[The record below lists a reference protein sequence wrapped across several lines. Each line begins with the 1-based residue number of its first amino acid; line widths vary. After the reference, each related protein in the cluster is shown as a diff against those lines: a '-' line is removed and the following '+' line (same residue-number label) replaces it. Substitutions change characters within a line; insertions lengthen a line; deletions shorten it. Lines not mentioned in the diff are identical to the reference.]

1 MPSYENE
8 FPTQGD
14 LAREQLRRRGAPY
27 FMDVAAEVQRRLQLL
42 GPPCRVAFAASCAER
57 LLAAHE
63 ALPQSHRRPFTL
75 GWRPVLN
82 ALWEGLV
89 SGDPS
94 ARVAVREALDRFHAS
109 PYDHDDGQD
118 GPPDADEDAAA
129 ASIYAAEC
137 YLDGDASSAAW
148 AASRGVDAAFAA
160 VHQDLH
166 LDSNDFVWDPAGEPI
181 PLAREAMH
189 PKVQEELRR
198 QLGDLTRLERE
209 GVTATVVGDL
219 RR

>member
-1 MPSYENE
+1 MPSYEKE

-14 LAREQLRRRGAPY
+14 LAREQLRRRGVPY
-27 FMDVAAEVQRRLQLL
+27 FVDVAAEVQRRLQQL
-42 GPPCRVAFAASCAER
+42 GPACRAAFAASCAER
-57 LLAAHE
+57 LLRAHE
-63 ALPQSHRRPFTL
+63 ALPQPHRRPFTL

-82 ALWEGLV
+82 ALWDGLV
-89 SGDPS
+89 SGDAS
-94 ARVAVREALDRFHAS
+94 ARATAREALDRFYAS
-109 PYDHDDGQD
+109 PYNHDEGPE

-137 YLDGDASSAAW
+137 YLNGDPSSAVW
-148 AASRGVDAAFAA
+148 AAGRAVDAAFVAA
-160 VHQDLH
+160 DEDLH
-166 LDSNDFVWDPAGEPI
+166 LDPNDFIWDPAAEPM

-198 QLGDLTRLERE
+198 QLGDLARLERE
-209 GVTATVVGDL
+209 GVTAPVVSAL